1 MPAESLLERSAS
13 GASAFATRIAF
24 CEYVT
29 DLPTLPGL
37 GSSTYVLAKSS
48 SAGKLL
54 GLAAKVFS
62 PKEISRDVSLSSESD
77 TIAYEVT
84 CSSKRELGKAGVKR
98 SIYYLRHEDVEVMR
112 SADERLVA
120 VIERLLQIA
129 CALVVLRELPISI
142 CNRSRIRRKLLHEL
156 FIHGRFLLGILFF

>member
-1 MPAESLLERSAS
+1 MPAESLRERSAS

-54 GLAAKVFS
+54 GLAAIVFS

-84 CSSKRELGKAGVKR
+84 CSSKRELGKDGVKR
-98 SIYYLRHEDVEVMR
+98 SLYDM
-112 SADERLVA
+112 
-120 VIERLLQIA
+120 RLLA
-129 CALVVLRELPISI
+129 SFSLVLTLYSVSSKNSYE
-142 CNRSRIRRKLLHEL
+142 
-156 FIHGRFLLGILFF
+156 FLLAYFSSSMRLAKS

>member
-1 MPAESLLERSAS
+1 MPAESLRERSAS

-84 CSSKRELGKAGVKR
+84 CSSKRELGKAAVKR
-98 SIYYLRHEDVEVMR
+98 SIYDM
-112 SADERLVA
+112 
-120 VIERLLQIA
+120 RLLTPLYPSFSLYA
-129 CALVVLRELPISI
+129 AASKNSYE
-142 CNRSRIRRKLLHEL
+142 
-156 FIHGRFLLGILFF
+156 FLLAYFSSSMRLAKS

>member
-1 MPAESLLERSAS
+1 MPAESLRERSAS

-48 SAGKLL
+48 SAGKLM
-54 GLAAKVFS
+54 GLEAKAFS

-77 TIAYEVT
+77 TIAEEATY
-84 CSSKRELGKAGVKR
+84 SSKRELGKPGETR
-98 SIYYLRHEDVEVMR
+98 SIYDMR
-112 SADERLVA
+112 LITS
-120 VIERLLQIA
+120 
-129 CALVVLRELPISI
+129 
-142 CNRSRIRRKLLHEL
+142 
-156 FIHGRFLLGILFF
+156 F

>member
-1 MPAESLLERSAS
+1 MPAESLRERSAS

-37 GSSTYVLAKSS
+37 ESSTYVLAKSS

-62 PKEISRDVSLSSESD
+62 PKEISRDVSFSSESE

-98 SIYYLRHEDVEVMR
+98 SIYDM
-112 SADERLVA
+112 
-120 VIERLLQIA
+120 RLLASFSPAITLYA
-129 CALVVLRELPISI
+129 AASKNSYE
-142 CNRSRIRRKLLHEL
+142 
-156 FIHGRFLLGILFF
+156 FLLAFFSSSIRLEYGWQNLDRSILPVWFVCRSSCKLP

>member
-1 MPAESLLERSAS
+1 MPAESLRERSAS

-37 GSSTYVLAKSS
+37 GSSTYVLARSS

-62 PKEISRDVSLSSESD
+62 PKEINRGVSLSSESD

-84 CSSKRELGKAGVKR
+84 CSSKRELGKARVTR
-98 SIYYLRHEDVEVMR
+98 PIYDM
-112 SADERLVA
+112 
-120 VIERLLQIA
+120 RLLAASSPAIM
-129 CALVVLRELPISI
+129 
-142 CNRSRIRRKLLHEL
+142 
-156 FIHGRFLLGILFF
+156 FD

>member
-1 MPAESLLERSAS
+1 MPAESLRERSAS

-62 PKEISRDVSLSSESD
+62 PKEISRDVSFSSESE

-98 SIYYLRHEDVEVMR
+98 SIYDM
-112 SADERLVA
+112 
-120 VIERLLQIA
+120 RLLASFSGDHVVCGGFQK
-129 CALVVLRELPISI
+129 LV
-142 CNRSRIRRKLLHEL
+142 RILA
-156 FIHGRFLLGILFF
+156 GILFFFNTAGKIL

>member
-1 MPAESLLERSAS
+1 MPAESLRERSAS

-54 GLAAKVFS
+54 ALAAKVLS
-62 PKEISRDVSLSSESD
+62 PKEINRDMSLSSESD
-77 TIAYEVT
+77 TIEYEVT
-84 CSSKRELGKAGVKR
+84 CSSKRELGKHGVNS
-98 SIYYLRHEDVEVMR
+98 SIYHMRHLD
-112 SADERLVA
+112 SFAPAITLYA
-120 VIERLLQIA
+120 
-129 CALVVLRELPISI
+129 
-142 CNRSRIRRKLLHEL
+142 
-156 FIHGRFLLGILFF
+156 

>member
-1 MPAESLLERSAS
+1 MHLATCNARTTLLSRHGSFLMSFCRNRGREGVRPAAGKHRPLRVMILLPL
-13 GASAFATRIAF
+13 

-62 PKEISRDVSLSSESD
+62 PKEINRDVSLSSESD

-98 SIYYLRHEDVEVMR
+98 SIYDM
-112 SADERLVA
+112 
-120 VIERLLQIA
+120 RLLASFSPAITLYA
-129 CALVVLRELPISI
+129 AASKNSYE
-142 CNRSRIRRKLLHEL
+142 
-156 FIHGRFLLGILFF
+156 FLLAFFSSSMRLAKS